1 MKVTL
6 EELLPVLED
15 VLAGGG
21 EVSLTPN
28 GVSMRPM
35 LESGR
40 DTITLKR
47 FNRPLKKY
55 ALPLYRN
62 KDGRFILHRVIGK
75 NKQGYIMR
83 GDNLL
88 IKEYGITDDMILG
101 EVVSFVRKGK
111 EHSVDEPLYKLYC
124 IARNNGVTVFL
135 RKIKLILRR
144 IAYKTRR
151 SVRK

>member
-15 VLAGGG
+15 VLASGG
-21 EVSLTPN
+21 EVSFTPN
-28 GVSMRPM
+28 GTSMRPM
-35 LESGR
+35 LENGR

-75 NKQGYIMR
+75 NKDGYIMR

-88 IKEYGITDDMILG
+88 NKEYGITDSMILG
-101 EVVSFVRKGK
+101 EVVSFVRNGK
-111 EHSVDEPLYKLYC
+111 TYSVRNPYYKLYC
-124 IARNNGVTVFL
+124 IARNNVIKVIL
-135 RKIKLILRR
+135 RKIKLILRKT
-144 IAYKTRR
+144 AYKIRR
-151 SVRK
+151 IK